1 MTVEDRLRNSII
13 DKLLTISNKEYLS
26 ALYQLIT
33 TSKVDEDIIQLSE
46 EQIAMLTM
54 SDEDIDRGRLVSQDE
69 LDEMDREWLRKL

>member
-33 TSKVDEDIIQLSE
+33 TSKVDQDIIQLSE
-46 EQIAMLTM
+46 EQIAMQTM
-54 SDEDIDRGRLVSQDE
+54 SDEDIAHGRLVSQDE

>member
-54 SDEDIDRGRLVSQDE
+54 SDDDIAHGRLVSQDE